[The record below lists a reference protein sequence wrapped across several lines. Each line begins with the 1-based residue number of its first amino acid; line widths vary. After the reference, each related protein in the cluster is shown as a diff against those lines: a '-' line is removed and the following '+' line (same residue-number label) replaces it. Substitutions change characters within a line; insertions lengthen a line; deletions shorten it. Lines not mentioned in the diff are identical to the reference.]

1 MHPNSLF
8 AVLLRSP
15 WWISLAVAGGVV
27 AGLRLVLPTAYA
39 VFAALPFAVIAG
51 YAGWRQ
57 WRTPG
62 PAKLEALRA
71 RSWDEFAAA
80 LESAFRREGYAV
92 SRLDG
97 RQADLEL
104 ERGGRTVLVA
114 CKRWKVARTGV
125 EPLRE
130 LHAARRKRVAAECI
144 YIAAGDVT
152 VNALAFSAQHGV
164 RLMRGA
170 ELASLLRL

>member
-15 WWISLAVAGGVV
+15 WWLSFAVA
-27 AGLRLVLPTAYA
+27 AG
-39 VFAALPFAVIAG
+39 VFALLRFALPSVYAFFAAIPFLVISGIA
-51 YAGWRQ
+51 AWRQ
-57 WRTPG
+57 LRAPS
-62 PAKLEALRA
+62 PAKVEALRA
-71 RSWDEFAAA
+71 KSWEEFASA
-80 LESAFRREGYAV
+80 LEAAFRREGYSV

-104 ERGGRTVLVA
+104 ERAGRTVLVA

-130 LHAARRKRVAAECI
+130 LNAARRKREAAECI

-152 VNALAFSAQHGV
+152 ENAVAFSAQHGI

-170 ELASLLRL
+170 ELASFLRL